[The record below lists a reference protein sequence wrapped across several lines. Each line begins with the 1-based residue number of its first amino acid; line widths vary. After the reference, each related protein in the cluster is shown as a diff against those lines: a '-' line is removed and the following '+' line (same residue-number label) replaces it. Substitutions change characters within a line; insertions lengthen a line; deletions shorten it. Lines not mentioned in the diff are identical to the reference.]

1 MKISEEDYKLL
12 VGLVEFHFKFAEYV
26 RESNSDMF
34 YRAIDYAKT
43 YTNSDGIQF
52 DYWHENNPNF
62 LQELLTSLRK
72 LENSYKKLVNKVGGD
87 EEKAK
92 QIWMKKKKTN
102 NEDLLGMKNYLA
114 NFIRH
119 AKELNYEDF
128 TLEDWA
134 NFVNICK
141 YINDDDK
148 FIEFAFK
155 MISQS
160 LGVDH
165 QLTKELK
172 ND

>member
-43 YTNSDGIQF
+43 YTNSDGVQF
-52 DYWHENNPNF
+52 DYWHEDNPKF
-62 LQELLTSLRK
+62 LEELLTSLSK
-72 LENSYKKLVNKVGGD
+72 LENSYKRLINKVGD

-119 AKELNYEDF
+119 ARELNYDDF
-128 TLEDWA
+128 TLGDWA
-134 NFVNICK
+134 NFVKICK
-141 YINDDDK
+141 YINNDDK
-148 FIEFAFK
+148 FIEFAFT

-160 LGVDH
+160 LGSDH